1 MHMLMKTP
9 MQHTSFQTDYNQILM
24 LEGSYQMEMNLMKGM
39 EDLVQEGG
47 MLIIYNLQLKMGMM
61 EMILKEMTIDI
72 EWCQEVRL

>member
-1 MHMLMKTP
+1 MWEVNYLMV
-9 MQHTSFQTDYNQILM
+9 
-24 LEGSYQMEMNLMKGM
+24 MNLMKGM

-72 EWCQEVRL
+72 E